1 MKPITN
7 VSPETIELFEGEGYE
22 NREVSDYELKRRLEA
37 HGNKFTTILGAVVIM
52 DDDGFYTIDT
62 TGWTLFD
69 LLDYLNY

>member
-7 VSPETIELFEGEGYE
+7 VSPEAVELFEGEGYE
-22 NREVSDYELKRRLEA
+22 NRKVSDFELKRRLEA
-37 HGNKFTTILGAVVIM
+37 HGNPFRLIAGALYVQDLDGQFTIN
-52 DDDGFYTIDT
+52 T